1 MAFADRTG
9 LEPATSAVT
18 GRHSNQLNYRS
29 IPYSTAYVVF
39 GIAKIRGKY
48 ILKQI
53 FSKKKALPIFTA
65 KSYNMP
71 QYPNRQF
78 LDFETP
84 IKELYEQIDAT
95 KKLAEKNPKIDYTN
109 TLIQLEESILE
120 KRKEIT
126 ANLTP
131 WQRVQLSRHPDR
143 PYTLKYIDKMFTNFV
158 ELHGDRNVKDDKAM
172 VGGFA
177 QLDGETVMV
186 IGQQKGVNTKMR
198 QMRNFG
204 MANPEGYR
212 KALRLMKLAEKFN
225 KPVVALIDTPGAFPG
240 LEAEERGQGE
250 AIARNIYEMIRLKVP
265 VIVVII
271 GEGASGGAL
280 GIGVGDKTL
289 MMENTWYTVISPE
302 SCSSILWRSW
312 DKKEIAA
319 EQLRLTAT
327 DMKGFGLVDEIVE
340 EPLGGAH
347 WDYQE
352 AADILKGCIQKA
364 IAEFKAKDPT
374 DRVNERINK
383 YCKMGFWEESTIEN

>member
-1 MAFADRTG
+1 
-9 LEPATSAVT
+9 
-18 GRHSNQLNYRS
+18 
-29 IPYSTAYVVF
+29 
-39 GIAKIRGKY
+39 
-48 ILKQI
+48 
-53 FSKKKALPIFTA
+53 
-65 KSYNMP
+65 MP
-71 QYPNRQF
+71 EYPNRQF
-78 LDFETP
+78 LDFEKP
-84 IKELYEQIDAT
+84 IKELYEQIDQT
-95 KKLAEKNPKIDYTN
+95 KKLADRNPKVDYSSTIKQLHDSIID
-109 TLIQLEESILE
+109 

-126 ANLTP
+126 EQLSP

-143 PYTLKYIDKMFTNFV
+143 PYTLKYIDKMCTNFI

-177 QLDGETVMV
+177 QLNGETVMI
-186 IGQQKGVNTKMR
+186 IGQQKGTNTKTR

-212 KALRLMKLAEKFN
+212 KALRLMRLAEKFD
-225 KPVVALIDTPGAFPG
+225 KPVIALVDTPGAFPG

-280 GIGVGDKTL
+280 GIGVGDRVF

-312 DKKEIAA
+312 DKKELAA
-319 EQLRLTAT
+319 EQLKLTAI
-327 DMKGFGLVDEIVE
+327 DMKKFGLVDDIIP

-347 WDYQE
+347 WDYDDS
-352 AADILKGCIQKA
+352 ANILRSFLIPVIKELKQISP
-364 IAEFKAKDPT
+364 EE
-374 DRVNERINK
+374 RVNQRIEK
-383 YCKMGFWEESTIEN
+383 FGKMGFWEELPE